1 MKVAIKNNKIQWQDL
16 IGKEFLYENTRVVC
30 STYEDESLYINEW
43 IGMDVTGRTSVI
55 STLDKERCLSHLKIF
70 GYQIEFIEIFQYSKT
85 TIRKIEGLIQA
96 GFIKLIRRGNNYMVD
111 NLFEQNILLDD
122 ELQNLLDNEIE
133 EKKLTDFM

>member
-30 STYEDESLYINEW
+30 SAYEDESLYINEW

-85 TIRKIEGLIQA
+85 TIRKIEGLTQA
-96 GFIKLIRRGNNYMVD
+96 GFIKLIRRSNNYMVD